1 MESALFSGLQ
11 GLFLGVANLGL
22 GQVIMILV
30 GSALLYLGIKK
41 GYEPL
46 LLVPIGFGA
55 ILVNIPLADMMGEEG
70 FLRFFYDAGVLTEV
84 FPLLIF
90 IGIGAMTDFQP
101 LLENPKIILL
111 GAAGQFGIFLTLLLA
126 LALGFDKLDAVAV
139 AIIGACDG
147 PTAIYVSSKFAPHL
161 LGAMI
166 DFGPVLANPIVLLF
180 GAAGQFGIF
189 LTLFLALWLG
199 FLRQEAVSIAVIG
212 ACDGPTAIFV
222 TSRYA
227 PALLPAVSIA
237 AYSYMS
243 LVPLIQPPI
252 MRLLTTDRERK
263 IVMGVVKQPV
273 SKTTKILFP
282 IVVTIFASILAPKGA
297 PLIGTV
303 MLGNLMKESGV
314 VDRLKSASENE
325 IANIVTLLLGLC
337 IGATMEAD
345 KFLRAQT
352 LLILGLG
359 FVAISLDTA
368 VGVLFGKLMCF
379 LTGGKINPLIGA
391 AGISAFPMSARVVQA
406 EGQKYNKKN
415 YLLMHAMSANAG
427 GQIGSVIAA
436 AVMLSVLQGMGIIG
450 G

>member
-1 MESALFSGLQ
+1 MESLIAGLQ
-11 GLFLGVANLGL
+11 GLSLGILNLRPDHI
-22 GQVIMILV
+22 IMILI
-30 GSALLYLGIKK
+30 GSGLLYLGIKK

-55 ILVNIPLADMMGEEG
+55 ILVNIPLADMMGKEG
-70 FLRFFYDAGVLTEV
+70 FLRFFYDFGVLTEI

-126 LALGFDKLDAVAV
+126 LAVGFDKLDAVAV

-147 PTAIYVSSKFAPHL
+147 PTAIYVSSKFAPHM
-161 LGAMI
+161 LGA
-166 DFGPVLANPIVLLF
+166 
-180 GAAGQFGIF
+180 
-189 LTLFLALWLG
+189 
-199 FLRQEAVSIAVIG
+199 VSV
-212 ACDGPTAIFV
+212 
-222 TSRYA
+222 
-227 PALLPAVSIA
+227 A

-252 MRLLTTDRERK
+252 MRALTTEKERQ

-282 IVVTIFASILAPKGA
+282 VVVTIFASILAPKGA

-325 IANIVTLLLGLC
+325 IANIVTLFLGLS
-337 IGATMEAD
+337 IGATMEAE
-345 KFLRAQT
+345 KFLRGQT
-352 LLILGLG
+352 LLVLALG
-359 FVAISLDTA
+359 FIAISLDTA
-368 VGVLFGKLMCF
+368 VGLLFGKLMCL

-391 AGISAFPMSARVVQA
+391 AGISAFPMAARVVQV
-406 EGQKYNKKN
+406 EGQKYNKKS

-436 AVMLSVLQGMGIIG
+436 AVMLSVLQGMGIVG

>member
-1 MESALFSGLQ
+1 MESALVSGIQ
-11 GLFLGVANLGL
+11 GLFAGVVSITIWQIVML
-22 GQVIMILV
+22 VIASV
-30 GSALLYLGIKK
+30 LLYLGIKK

-55 ILVNIPLADMMGEEG
+55 ILVNIPLADMMGKDG

-101 LLENPKIILL
+101 LLQNPKIILL

-147 PTAIYVSSKFAPHL
+147 PTAIYVSSKFAPHM
-161 LGAMI
+161 LGA
-166 DFGPVLANPIVLLF
+166 
-180 GAAGQFGIF
+180 
-189 LTLFLALWLG
+189 
-199 FLRQEAVSIAVIG
+199 VSV
-212 ACDGPTAIFV
+212 
-222 TSRYA
+222 
-227 PALLPAVSIA
+227 A

-252 MRLLTTDRERK
+252 MRALTTEKERQ
-263 IVMGVVKQPV
+263 IVMGTAKLEPI
-273 SKTTKILFP
+273 SKATKIVFP
-282 IVVTIFASILAPKGA
+282 IAVTIFASILAPKGA

-303 MLGNLMKESGV
+303 MLGNLLRESGV
-314 VDRLKSASENE
+314 VERLKSASENE

-345 KFLRAQT
+345 KFLKAQT
-352 LLILGLG
+352 LLVLCLG
-359 FVAISLDTA
+359 FIAISLDTV
-368 VGVLFGKLMCF
+368 VGLLFGKLMCAM
-379 LTGGKINPLIGA
+379 TGGKVNPLIGA
-391 AGISAFPMSARVVQA
+391 AGISAFPMAARVVQA
-406 EGQKYNKKN
+406 EGQKYNKKS

-436 AVMLSVLQGMGIIG
+436 AVMLSVLQGMGIVG